1 MNQRVYV
8 DTNAREHWVTKELSR
23 GGQGRV
29 MRTREPDIALKLELV
44 DEETQTD
51 AQQIEVRNQRYR
63 RLRLLPIPQ
72 GLTITLPQ
80 ATLTDHVGYVMELLE
95 EMIPFGKAFDQE
107 QQIPADA
114 LRQTEWMCRTFCGE
128 ELQTAAENYSRWYT
142 TGGARRRLCAW
153 QKAAILVERLHG
165 NGLVYCDFSMN
176 NLFISEQTQQ
186 EDEAVWLIDA
196 DNLHIIGEP
205 GGAYTPGYHAPE
217 LVLDPAHPQFSFAS
231 DSYSFAILLFES
243 LTMQHP
249 FHGRMYEGEDDWDD
263 PIEDRIDRGE
273 IPWILDEENPSNQVE
288 QLPLATEYFLSDEL
302 NTLFARCFSAEGRMD
317 PVSRPTMAEW
327 SEELSR
333 LLDCT
338 VACPGCG
345 LHFNA
350 GESEGT
356 RIRCPWCD
364 DWVDTIRVDC
374 FAGTERVWRWVH
386 EKPGDDTPVRVPLR
400 AMGGRIAET
409 DDAFSVRAESG
420 RLQLELGTDRPDW
433 ELFVQQGNEKKPA
446 GRRLCCEENA
456 AVLWAKRR
464 CDALQLRIEVYVEP

>member
-44 DEETQTD
+44 DGETQTD

-249 FHGRMYEGEDDWDD
+249 FHGRMYEDEDDWDD
-263 PIEDRIDRGE
+263 PIEDRIDCGE
-273 IPWILDEENPSNQVE
+273 IPWILDEEDPSNQVE
-288 QLPLATEYFLSDEL
+288 QLLLATEYFLSDEL
-302 NTLFARCFSAEGRMD
+302 NTLFARCFSAEGRMN

-356 RIRCPWCD
+356 RIRCHGAM
-364 DWVDTIRVDC
+364 
-374 FAGTERVWRWVH
+374 AGWIPSGWIAL
-386 EKPGDDTPVRVPLR
+386 PGRSVYGAGSTKNR
-400 AMGGRIAET
+400 AMIRRSGSRCVPWADVSRRRMMPFLFGLSRADYSWNLVPIGRTGSFLCSRET
-409 DDAFSVRAESG
+409 KKSPRDGDFAVRKMLLYYGQKDAAMPCSSG
-420 RLQLELGTDRPDW
+420 S
-433 ELFVQQGNEKKPA
+433 
-446 GRRLCCEENA
+446 
-456 AVLWAKRR
+456 R
-464 CDALQLRIEVYVEP
+464 CT